1 MFEIYRN
8 LHIFNLKMKKTS
20 LFRQHVEKGAKMI
33 PFSGFLMPVQYN
45 GINIEHR
52 SVRENVGLFDVSHM
66 GEFFVKGNNASHFL
80 DFICTNDIKNLAI
93 GKAQYNCLT
102 NENGGIIDDLIV
114 YKLNNQEFMLV
125 VNAANID
132 KDWEWIVK
140 QNEKFENKIENKS
153 DSMSLL
159 ALQGPKSYELLQKIV
174 DFDLRK
180 MKNYSFVNSKI
191 GSLENIIISTT
202 GYTGS
207 GGFEIY
213 CDNNNAVEIWNLLF
227 KFGKE
232 FNLKPIGLAARDTLR
247 LEMGYCLYGNDLH
260 ENINPIEAN
269 LKWIT
274 KLEKNFIGCNSIKS
288 SIKEGVK
295 KRLVGFKLNERGIPR
310 NNYKIYS
317 DGKIIG
323 EVSSGTMSP
332 TLKIGIGLGYINT
345 SHCAIN
351 SEIKI
356 EIRKKMVSGTVVQ
369 TPFVNT

>member
-20 LFRQHVEKGAKMI
+20 LFRKHVEKGAKMI
-33 PFSGFLMPVQYN
+33 PFSGFLMPVQYE
-45 GINIEHR
+45 GINIEHQ

-66 GEFFVKGNNASHFL
+66 GEFFVKGNNASLFL

-269 LKWIT
+269 LKMD
-274 KLEKNFIGCNSIKS
+274 N
-288 SIKEGVK
+288 
-295 KRLVGFKLNERGIPR
+295 
-310 NNYKIYS
+310 
-317 DGKIIG
+317 
-323 EVSSGTMSP
+323 
-332 TLKIGIGLGYINT
+332 
-345 SHCAIN
+345 
-351 SEIKI
+351 
-356 EIRKKMVSGTVVQ
+356 
-369 TPFVNT
+369 